1 MKPGSKQEQP
11 TQASS
16 SEDLVQVAG
25 LPDHVEQIPGHSG
38 IGRDEALT
46 ALVDAVRKR
55 HGEATAAVLFYGS
68 CLRSGDPAA
77 GIADFYV
84 VVRSYRQAGMG
95 RFAASA
101 NWLLPPNVFYLETP
115 LRGHVLRAKYAIVRE
130 DQFVQGCCGSW
141 ILPYLWGR
149 FAQPSHVA
157 WAADQST
164 MAKMEH
170 CLAAARQVFLRRCTA
185 ALEGRFNTAQLWQEA
200 LLMSYRTELRAE
212 QKDKIRSLVE
222 ADPEYYAH
230 HTPND
235 LAQLPWVSPLNAGSK
250 NSEEPLMYQQW
261 FQLNPPQLHQAQ
273 RKWRL
278 RQLLGKL
285 TSVFRLFK
293 SLFTF
298 AGAVDYAIW
307 KIQRHSGRRVD
318 VPAWARRYPWIGG
331 WVVLWRLKRS
341 GQLK

>member
-1 MKPGSKQEQP
+1 MNPGPTQEQS
-11 TQASS
+11 AAAVS

-25 LPDHVEQIPGHSG
+25 LPDSTEQIPGHSG
-38 IGRDEALT
+38 IGRDEALA
-46 ALVDAVRKR
+46 ALVNAVRER
-55 HGEATAAVLFYGS
+55 HGAATAAVLFYGS

-84 VVRSYRQAGMG
+84 VVRSYRRAGMG
-95 RFAASA
+95 LFAACA
-101 NWLLPPNVFYLETP
+101 NWLLPPNVFYLEAP
-115 LRGHVLRAKYAIVRE
+115 LRGHTLRAKYAIVRE
-130 DQFVQGCCGSW
+130 DQFVRGCSGGW

-157 WAADQST
+157 WAADQAT
-164 MAKMEH
+164 MAKMAH
-170 CLAAARQVFLRRCTA
+170 CLVAARQVFLQRCTA
-185 ALEGRFNTAQLWQEA
+185 ALEGRFNTAELWQEA

-222 ADPEYYAH
+222 ADPEYYAQ
-230 HTPND
+230 HTPED
-235 LAQLPWVSPLNAGSK
+235 LAQLPWVSAL
-250 NSEEPLMYQQW
+250 NSEADDSVPLMYQQW
-261 FQLNPPQLHQAQ
+261 FQLSPSQLPQAQ
-273 RKWRL
+273 RQWRL

-285 TSVFRLFK
+285 TSILRLFK

-318 VPAWARRYPWIGG
+318 VPDWARRYPWIGG